1 MSWKPRA
8 AFPPDLSV
16 LVDLFYANLSAL
28 GEFQESDASGIPAPF
43 RGLLAHDA
51 HMTVTVEAFF
61 RDTVD
66 VAVLQSHRTP
76 THYSRKILLSTRRG
90 RQPVLFGLV
99 RLNLGFLSPDV
110 RAEIES
116 ERVPLGRVLIE
127 HNVMRN
133 VRLLSLW
140 QIEPGAELQRLFGL
154 AEGERC
160 YGRTALIYCNG
171 VPAVE
176 LLEIVTPR
184 VPA

>member
-1 MSWKPRA
+1 MTWKPRA

-16 LVDLFYANLSAL
+16 LVDLFYPNLSAL

-66 VAVLQSHRTP
+66 VAVLQSHHTP

-90 RQPVLFGLV
+90 QQPVLFGLV
-99 RLNLGFLSPDV
+99 RLNLGFLAPDV

-140 QIEPGAELQRLFGL
+140 QIEPGTELKRLFGL
-154 AEGERC
+154 ADSQRC
-160 YGRTALIYCNG
+160 FGRTALIYCNG

-184 VPA
+184 LPA

>member
-1 MSWKPRA
+1 MTWKPRA

-16 LVDLFYANLSAL
+16 LVDLFYPNLSAL

-66 VAVLQSHRTP
+66 VAVLQSHHTP

-90 RQPVLFGLV
+90 QLPVLFGLV
-99 RLNLGFLSPDV
+99 RLNLGFLAPDV

-140 QIEPGAELQRLFGL
+140 QIEPGAELKRLFGL
-154 AEGERC
+154 ADSQRC
-160 YGRTALIYCNG
+160 FGRTALIYCNG

-184 VPA
+184 LPA

>member
-1 MSWKPRA
+1 
-8 AFPPDLSV
+8 
-16 LVDLFYANLSAL
+16 LVDLFYPNLSAL

-66 VAVLQSHRTP
+66 VAVLQSHHTP

-90 RQPVLFGLV
+90 QQPVLFGLV
-99 RLNLGFLSPDV
+99 RLNLGFLAPDV

-140 QIEPGAELQRLFGL
+140 QIEPGTELKRLFGL
-154 AEGERC
+154 ADSQRC
-160 YGRTALIYCNG
+160 FGRTALIYCNG

-184 VPA
+184 LPA

>member
-1 MSWKPRA
+1 MTWKPRA

-16 LVDLFYANLSAL
+16 LVDLFYPNLSAL

-66 VAVLQSHRTP
+66 VAVLQSHHTP

-90 RQPVLFGLV
+90 QQPVLFGLV
-99 RLNLGFLSPDV
+99 RLNLGFLAPDV
-110 RAEIES
+110 RTEIES

-140 QIEPGAELQRLFGL
+140 QIEPGAELKRLFGL
-154 AEGERC
+154 ADSQRC
-160 YGRTALIYCNG
+160 FGRTALIYCNG

-184 VPA
+184 LPA